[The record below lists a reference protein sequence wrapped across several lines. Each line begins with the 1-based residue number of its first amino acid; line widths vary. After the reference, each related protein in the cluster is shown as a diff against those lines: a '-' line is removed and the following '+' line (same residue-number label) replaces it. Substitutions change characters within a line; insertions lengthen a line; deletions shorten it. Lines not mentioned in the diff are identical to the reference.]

1 MSNKIKKLQELTI
14 KHNFMFCAVMMDPE
28 ICRLFLERALD
39 MQIARVEVNREKSF
53 IYNPD
58 YRSVVLDVY
67 VKDETNTHYD
77 VEMQTVS
84 EKDLP
89 RRARYYHSQVD
100 MEILEAGCEYR
111 DLPNAYVI
119 FICDFDPF
127 GEKKYRYNCATYCK
141 ETGKRI
147 EDGRR
152 TVFLSTVGKNP
163 EEVPKELTKFLDF
176 VHAGL
181 EDSEK
186 DWDDT
191 YIQSLQKRVSE
202 IKVSRKMGGAYM
214 RYSALMQDERREGY
228 IEASQSFLLKVLA
241 AKGSITE
248 KSKEKIKNEMDPN
261 ILEQWIN
268 VAINCTDTEDFAET
282 VKLK

>member
-1 MSNKIKKLQELTI
+1 
-14 KHNFMFCAVMMDPE
+14 MFCAVMMDPE

-111 DLPNAYVI
+111 NLPNAYVI

-163 EEVPKELTKFLDF
+163 EEVPKELVKFLDF

-191 YIQSLQKRVSE
+191 YIRSLQKRVSE

-248 KSKEKIKNEMDPN
+248 KSKEKIKNEVDPN

>member
-39 MQIARVEVNREKSF
+39 MQIARVE
-53 IYNPD
+53 
-58 YRSVVLDVY
+58 
-67 VKDETNTHYD
+67 
-77 VEMQTVS
+77 
-84 EKDLP
+84 
-89 RRARYYHSQVD
+89 
-100 MEILEAGCEYR
+100 AGCEYR

-127 GEKKYRYNCATYCK
+127 GEKKYRYNCATYCN

-152 TVFLSTVGKNP
+152 TVFLNTVGKNP
-163 EEVPKELTKFLDF
+163 EEVPKELMKFLDF

-248 KSKEKIKNEMDPN
+248 KSKEKIKNEMDSN

>member
-14 KHNFMFCAVMMDPE
+14 EHNFMFCAVMMDPE
-28 ICRLFLERALD
+28 ICRLFQERALD
-39 MQIARVEVNREKSF
+39 MQIARVE
-53 IYNPD
+53 
-58 YRSVVLDVY
+58 
-67 VKDETNTHYD
+67 
-77 VEMQTVS
+77 
-84 EKDLP
+84 
-89 RRARYYHSQVD
+89 
-100 MEILEAGCEYR
+100 AGCEYR
-111 DLPNAYVI
+111 DLPNEYVI

-127 GEKKYRYNCATYCK
+127 GEKKYRHNCATYCK

-163 EEVPKELTKFLDF
+163 EEVPKELMKFLDF

-214 RYSALMQDERREGY
+214 RYSALMQDERRIYRGFTVFSFES
-228 IEASQSFLLKVLA
+228 ACSQGFYY
-241 AKGSITE
+241 GE
-248 KSKEKIKNEMDPN
+248 E
-261 ILEQWIN
+261 
-268 VAINCTDTEDFAET
+268 
-282 VKLK
+282 